1 MLVKSVTVHF
11 FTIFQGQKHDA
22 AKKKQLDKKKK
33 DDDDVSMY
41 NMDK

>member
-11 FTIFQGQKHDA
+11 FTIIQGQKQDA